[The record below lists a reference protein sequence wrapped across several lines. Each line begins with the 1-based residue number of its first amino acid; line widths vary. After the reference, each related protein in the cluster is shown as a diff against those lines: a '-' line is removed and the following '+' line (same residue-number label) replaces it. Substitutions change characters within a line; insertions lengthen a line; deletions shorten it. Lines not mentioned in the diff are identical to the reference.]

1 LLADNKASLV
11 VVVWLLVWFLVLL
24 LYYHSKLNRFYS
36 LMFEIL
42 RLAQREKFF
51 IMFAH
56 TIYSLHSSPA
66 GFSQKAAIILSKQN
80 PGHLGN
86 GG

>member
-1 LLADNKASLV
+1 MESLFVDVLSLV
-11 VVVWLLVWFLVLL
+11 LFLVLL

-36 LMFEIL
+36 LMFAIL
-42 RLAQREKFF
+42 RLVQREKFIFF
-51 IMFAH
+51 IMFAY

>member
-1 LLADNKASLV
+1 MAAVLSLV
-11 VVVWLLVWFLVLL
+11 LFSVPL
-24 LYYHSKLNRFYS
+24 LYYHSKLSRFYS

-42 RLAQREKFF
+42 RLVQREKIIFF
-51 IMFAH
+51 IIMFAFQ
-56 TIYSLHSSPA
+56 IYSLHSSPA